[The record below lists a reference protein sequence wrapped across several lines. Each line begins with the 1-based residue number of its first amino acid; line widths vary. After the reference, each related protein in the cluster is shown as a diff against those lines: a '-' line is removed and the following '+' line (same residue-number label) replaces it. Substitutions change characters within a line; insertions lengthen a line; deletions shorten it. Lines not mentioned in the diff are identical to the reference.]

1 MISMNARL
9 GPPRRRSAL
18 ALALVLSLGA
28 GTLVRADEPL
38 DPRWEALRRQSRQ
51 IVTDLLR
58 QQTATGPDSAHEII
72 TLPPASRILVI
83 GFTGGLEG
91 ADSRVSGVVRL
102 RRRIAEHVGG
112 PNVEARTYSNFAWR
126 QAATEVTTAVQAADP
141 DGGSGPDRRRA
152 IPPVIVVYGHS
163 WGAGA
168 IGKFARAL
176 DHEGL
181 DIALAV
187 YIDAFTLRKP
197 RIPANVRTAVN
208 VYQRTGILRGWPI
221 RGKSGLVAR
230 SPDTTILANLRV
242 TPETRRFG
250 WSWNL
255 IQPLFYRQHHRIGY
269 DARIERLLLDL
280 VTLPE
285 EDGEDEE

>member
-1 MISMNARL
+1 M
-9 GPPRRRSAL
+9 AL
-18 ALALVLSLGA
+18 AVVLCLSA
-28 GTLVRADEPL
+28 AAPARADEPL
-38 DPRWEALRRQSRQ
+38 DPKWEALRRQSRQ

-58 QQTATGPDSAHEII
+58 QQTATVPDSANEII
-72 TLPPASRILVI
+72 SQPVASRILVI

-102 RRRIAEHVGG
+102 RRRIADHAGG
-112 PNVEARTYSNFAWR
+112 GANVDARTYSNFAWR
-126 QAATEVTTAVQAADP
+126 AAATEVVAAVQASDP
-141 DGGSGPDRRRA
+141 VGGSGPDRRPA
-152 IPPVIVVYGHS
+152 VPPVIVVYGHS

-176 DHEGL
+176 DREGL
-181 DIALAV
+181 DVALAV

-197 RIPANVRTAVN
+197 RIPENVRTAVN
-208 VYQRTGILRGWPI
+208 IYQRTGLLRGWPI

-280 VTLPE
+280 VTLSD
-285 EDGEDEE
+285 EDDVVEDE